1 MTQKW
6 TIILYY
12 TVYTKCNNEDEIFSK
27 LIIWQLMISLLK
39 RFNYNHWYIN
49 KFEYWYIFSYYY
61 YYSFN
66 FVDILRYKQIGII
79 IFENNFI
86 LFLNLFN
93 NWNWKFRIMIYIW
106 FISLKWFILVCRNSV
121 GSSILT
127 CHKSEVQ

>member
-1 MTQKW
+1 MIQKW

-12 TVYTKCNNEDEIFSK
+12 TVYTKCNNEDEIFLK

-49 KFEYWYIFSYYY
+49 KFEYWYIFSDYY

-93 NWNWKFRIMIYIW
+93 NWNWKFRIVIYIW

>member
-49 KFEYWYIFSYYY
+49 KFEYWYIFSDYY

>member
-1 MTQKW
+1 MIQKW
-6 TIILYY
+6 TIILFY
-12 TVYTKCNNEDEIFSK
+12 TVYTKCNNEDEIFPK
-27 LIIWQLMISLLK
+27 LIIWQFMISLLK
-39 RFNYNHWYIN
+39 RFNYNYWYIN
-49 KFEYWYIFSYYY
+49 KFEYWYIFSDYY

-93 NWNWKFRIMIYIW
+93 NWNWKFRIVIYIW